1 MPDNDD
7 NNVHPL
13 FGDSNEDDTNEDWA
27 VFSSDE
33 DAEDREE
40 LDPASVAFMDQQ
52 AAEFNAKAE
61 HEFADRY
68 GFVHKC
74 RCDQDFTEGKMV
86 EVTECYA
93 NMTLEA
99 LDACAAL
106 YAENKLLTAILS
118 KAVTSGIN
126 VTHIG
131 GANVPTSLEESTPE
145 LPADA
150 GDSNDDGTTDD
161 HDLTDGF
168 A

>member
-1 MPDNDD
+1 MPDND
-7 NNVHPL
+7 NIHPL
-13 FGDSNEDDTNEDWA
+13 FGGADEPEDENWA
-27 VFSSDE
+27 AFSSDE
-33 DAEDREE
+33 DETEGEE
-40 LDPASVAFMDQQ
+40 PDPAAVAFMDQQ

-68 GFVHKC
+68 GFIHKC

-99 LDACAAL
+99 LDACASL
-106 YAENKLLTAILS
+106 YAENKLLSAILT
-118 KAVTSGIN
+118 KAVTSGVN

-131 GANVPTSLEESTPE
+131 GANVPGTELGTPE
-145 LPADA
+145 SPEPDSPGDA
-150 GDSNDDGTTDD
+150 GGDG
-161 HDLTDGF
+161 GSF

>member
-1 MPDNDD
+1 MSDD
-7 NNVHPL
+7 NVHPL
-13 FGDSNEDDTNEDWA
+13 FGDSNEDDTDEDWA
-27 VFSSDE
+27 AFTSDE
-33 DAEDREE
+33 D
-40 LDPASVAFMDQQ
+40 LKTPDPASVAFMDQQ
-52 AAEFNAKAE
+52 SAEFNAKAA

-93 NMTLEA
+93 NMTLQA

-118 KAVTSGIN
+118 KAVTSSIN

-131 GANVPTSLEESTPE
+131 GANVPGTSVE
-145 LPADA
+145 
-150 GDSNDDGTTDD
+150 
-161 HDLTDGF
+161 TDGGEVGGATDNPGSAGGEGGSF

>member
-1 MPDNDD
+1 MSDD
-7 NNVHPL
+7 NVHPL

-27 VFSSDE
+27 AFSSDE
-33 DAEDREE
+33 DAEEA
-40 LDPASVAFMDQQ
+40 DPGTVAFMDQQ

-74 RCDQDFTEGKMV
+74 RCDQDYVEGKMV

-118 KAVTSGIN
+118 KAVTGGIN

-131 GANVPTSLEESTPE
+131 GANVPTDVDVADQQPDGRSESTPDDE
-145 LPADA
+145 SDGDPA
-150 GDSNDDGTTDD
+150 N
-161 HDLTDGF
+161 GF

>member
-1 MPDNDD
+1 MSDD
-7 NNVHPL
+7 NVHPL
-13 FGDSNEDDTNEDWA
+13 FGDSNEDDTDEDWA
-27 VFSSDE
+27 AFTSGE
-33 DAEDREE
+33 DLEE
-40 LDPASVAFMDQQ
+40 ADPGTVAFMDQQ

-74 RCDQDFTEGKMV
+74 RCDQDYTDGKMV

-106 YAENKLLTAILS
+106 YAENKLLTVILS

-131 GANVPTSLEESTPE
+131 GANVPGTSVETDGGEVGDATDNPG
-145 LPADA
+145 DA
-150 GDSNDDGTTDD
+150 GGDG
-161 HDLTDGF
+161 GSF

>member
-1 MPDNDD
+1 MSDD
-7 NNVHPL
+7 NVHPL

-27 VFSSDE
+27 AFSSDE
-33 DAEDREE
+33 DAEEA
-40 LDPASVAFMDQQ
+40 DPGTVAFMDQQ

-74 RCDQDFTEGKMV
+74 RCDQDYVEGKMV

-131 GANVPTSLEESTPE
+131 GANVPTESEQLELESGEGSDNPE
-145 LPADA
+145 SGL
-150 GDSNDDGTTDD
+150 GTDD
-161 HDLTDGF
+161 APGSAGGDGGSF